1 MRAIHAIGI
10 RRTVLALTLI
20 AAAMGSGGARAL
32 APLAP
37 QPTDERLR
45 QKPMPIAPDTLWAT
59 LRTTKISG
67 DLKSGVY
74 RAEPPPA
81 VQALAGKDITIT
93 GFMLPLDPS
102 KHFNHFILT
111 RNTPVCPFC
120 MPGEPNEVVEVYTTR
135 FVTYSEDLVAVTG
148 HFALE
153 DSGQAGMFFKLD
165 QAQMQ

>member
-1 MRAIHAIGI
+1 MEIKMSLILRNAGPA
-10 RRTVLALTLI
+10 VALMLAALSPGL
-20 AAAMGSGGARAL
+20 AEAL

-37 QPTDERLR
+37 QPIDERRR
-45 QKPMPIAPDTLWAT
+45 QKPMPIAPDALWTT
-59 LRTTKISG
+59 LRTTRISG
-67 DLKSGVY
+67 DLKGGVY

-81 VQALAGKDITIT
+81 VQALAGRDITIT

-120 MPGEPNEVVEVYTTR
+120 MPGEPNEVVEVYTTG

-153 DSGQAGMFFKLD
+153 DSGQTGLFFKLD
-165 QAQMQ
+165 QAKMQ